1 MRDILKDERAD
12 AIANLEV
19 ALEEIES
26 GEGLSTY
33 VEGHGF
39 QSRVFR
45 FNWREPTLELSIEL
59 PTGRVLSGEEVERAD
74 EAEAAAAIRM
84 ALVLLRVASDGKAAA
99 ADGVARAAVSCDET
113 GTRYVL
119 YAPDGTVIEEAEGW
133 NGLVE
138 RLKRALAD
146 DGDQMSI
153 IWP

>member
-1 MRDILKDERAD
+1 MKDTLKDERSD

-33 VEGHGF
+33 VEGHGL

-45 FNWREPTLELSIEL
+45 FDWREPTLELSIAL

-84 ALVLLRVASDGKAAA
+84 ALVLLRVAGDGKTAA
-99 ADGVARAAVSCDET
+99 ADGVARAEVSCDEF
-113 GTRYVL
+113 GTRYAL
-119 YAPDGTVIEEAEGW
+119 YAPDGTTIEEAEDW
-133 NGLVE
+133 SGLIE
-138 RLKRALAD
+138 RLKRVLAD
-146 DGDQMSI
+146 SDGQMSI